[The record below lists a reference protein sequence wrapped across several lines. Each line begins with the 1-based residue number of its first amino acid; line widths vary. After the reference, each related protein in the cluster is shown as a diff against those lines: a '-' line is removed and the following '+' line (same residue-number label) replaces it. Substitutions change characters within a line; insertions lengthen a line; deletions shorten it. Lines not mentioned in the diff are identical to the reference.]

1 MSNDTNYTI
10 RIEGETGEID
20 RLLRFLEEKKTQY
33 EAWQKKTEGLS
44 PEERHKSFKAT
55 LKEYGLKRSAD
66 FVTWGFSVKE
76 RKDFIKKTKLVLG
89 GWANENSQNNAISG
103 EVGELAGLYRKFPDL
118 EYSVEYNDEY
128 SEGTCSPPD
137 FEKEESDKSATTLDG
152 VVMDLYEDGGE
163 QTVKSCLD
171 MDTKDYKCLDQDD
184 NIAERISKLEGRIDL
199 TGLVELSEK
208 DAKFFAKSPHVILSP
223 EMEKVVARY
232 RGKN

>member
-1 MSNDTNYTI
+1 MSNDTNYTM
-10 RIEGETGEID
+10 RIEGETVEID
-20 RLLRFLEEKKTQY
+20 RLLRFLEEKKTRY
-33 EAWQKKTEGLS
+33 EAWQEKTKGLS

-66 FVTWGFSVKE
+66 FVTWGFFVEE
-76 RKDFIKKTKLVLG
+76 RKDLKKKTKLVLG

-103 EVGELAGLYRKFPDL
+103 DVGELAGLYREFPDL
-118 EYSVEYNDEY
+118 DYSVEYNDEY

-137 FEKEESDKSATTLDG
+137 FEKEESDRSATTLDCLA
-152 VVMDLYEDGGE
+152 MDMVEGGGE
-163 QTVKSCLD
+163 QELKHCLD
-171 MDTKDYKCLDQDD
+171 MDTKDYKYLDQADD
-184 NIAERISKLEGRIDL
+184 IAERISKLEGRIDL

-223 EMEKVVARY
+223 EMEKVVAHY